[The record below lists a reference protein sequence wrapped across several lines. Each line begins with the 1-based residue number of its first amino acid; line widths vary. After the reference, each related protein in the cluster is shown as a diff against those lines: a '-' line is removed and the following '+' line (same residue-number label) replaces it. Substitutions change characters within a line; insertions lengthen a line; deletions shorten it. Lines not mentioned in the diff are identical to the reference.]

1 MSQIVEQQIMRK
13 LNLRLIP
20 FLIFLYVVSYLDRV
34 NVSFAAL
41 TMNKEIGLNPY
52 IYGWG
57 AGIFFIG
64 YCVFEVPSNIA
75 MVRFGA
81 RRWIARILFSW
92 GIAAAVL
99 AAESMSR

>member
-64 YCVFEVPSNIA
+64 YCVFEVPADGSPA
-75 MVRFGA
+75 SCSPGA
-81 RRWIARILFSW
+81 SPPPPWPSYRAARVS
-92 GIAAAVL
+92 
-99 AAESMSR
+99 